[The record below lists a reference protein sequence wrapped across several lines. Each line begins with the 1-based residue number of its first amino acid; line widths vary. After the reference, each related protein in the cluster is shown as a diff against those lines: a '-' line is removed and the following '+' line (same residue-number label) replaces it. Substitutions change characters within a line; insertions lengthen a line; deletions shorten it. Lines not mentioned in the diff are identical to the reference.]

1 LRDRCRKQFPS
12 PIFIRACE
20 AGRCYAPGMADPEHL
35 ARLRKTPEGW
45 NENDLNYIQPPSLV
59 ERILVRTAGLSFNM
73 GSEPRTGGLLRALA
87 ASKPSGRLLELG
99 TGTGIAT
106 AWLLDGI
113 DEDST
118 LTSVDTDPQV
128 QAVASE
134 VLGADRRLTLITEDG
149 ATFLGRQEP
158 ASFDLVFAD
167 AMPGKYEALEKAL
180 AVVKPG
186 GFYVIDDLLPQP
198 NWPEGHAEKVP
209 VLMERLA
216 TDQRFV
222 IAPMAWAS
230 GIVVAVRK
238 AG

>member
-1 LRDRCRKQFPS
+1 MD
-12 PIFIRACE
+12 
-20 AGRCYAPGMADPEHL
+20 
-35 ARLRKTPEGW
+35 
-45 NENDLNYIQPPSLV
+45 DLNYIQPPLLV
-59 ERILVRTAGLSFNM
+59 ERILVRTAGLNFNM
-73 GSEPRTGGLLRALA
+73 GSEPRTGALLRALA

-106 AWLLDGI
+106 AWLLDGM
-113 DEDST
+113 DGDST

-128 QAVASE
+128 QAVADE
-134 VLGADRRLTLITEDG
+134 VLGADRRLRLITDDG
-149 ATFLGRQEP
+149 AAFLGRKEP

-167 AMPGKYEALEKAL
+167 AMPGKYEALENAL
-180 AVVKPG
+180 AVVRPG

-198 NWPEGHAEKVP
+198 NWPEGHREKVQ

-216 TDQRFV
+216 TDKRFV
-222 IAPMAWAS
+222 IAPMVWAS